1 MVLLMMS
8 TPIGR
13 IPDSVKIGARLD
25 LCCLLS
31 AMIQLLYCLLRPSF
45 SQETHH
51 HNKHLV
57 QCVASSSCHLI
68 LIICV

>member
-8 TPIGR
+8 TPIGD
-13 IPDSVKIGARLD
+13 IPQSVRIGARLD
-25 LCCLLS
+25 LCCLLT

-57 QCVASSSCHLI
+57 SSVLFYH
-68 LIICV
+68 